1 MKLKLTWLLTLFMAF
16 VMQFSFAQEKTV
28 TGTVTIAA
36 DGLPLPG
43 ATVIVKGTSRGTQ
56 TDFDGKY
63 SINVAVGD
71 VLRVSYVG
79 YKTTDVVIGSAN
91 VYDVVL
97 EMDNALEEVVVVGY
111 QGAVNSA
118 KTASSLSTV
127 KSEAIEQVPINS
139 IDQVLQGNAA
149 GVNVNTGSGQPGQS
163 ATILIRG
170 RSSLQG
176 DIEPLFIIDGIPVD
190 QDNFR
195 SLNQNDIESM
205 SVLKDAAATAI
216 YGNRGA
222 GGVILIT
229 TKKGK
234 RGSGVTIQYRQLYGV
249 SVNPDPQFEV
259 MNTQQLLTFRRD
271 LLGGNQFGDGLS
283 DAQIAAIARNAN
295 TDWTDIFFQQGINQS
310 HELNISTGTE
320 RTSSYTSLNY
330 TEQEGTT
337 FGSSLQRFS
346 SRFNYSGSTA
356 DNKFN
361 YSTQLTMNYSKSSFI
376 VDAQRGGNTGGQ
388 LDNAFLVPYLALPYL
403 SPFNPDGSLNI
414 FGTGPV
420 SEGGS
425 GAFNPDG
432 TVNQGNIAGF
442 VNTPFI
448 ALNTVRL
455 NPDVERELKAIGS
468 VSADYNFAKNLTVGA
483 QFGIDYTYIE
493 SLNIN
498 TPGSIRSFATPTAAS
513 EFKGGQ
519 SEDFFRN
526 ANFLM
531 NAFLRYENDIT
542 DKLNLNA
549 AVFGE
554 YNYTNTQNA
563 GFTAFGLN
571 PALPGSGAGFV
582 AGDTLE
588 GEDENG
594 DGILA
599 FGPEVAIP
607 YVPGVR
613 SSESELA
620 LASLFATVDLDWDG
634 KYGFSGSIRR
644 DQTSRFVENRSGT
657 FWSVA
662 GRWNIDNEDFM
673 DSVDWLS
680 VLKLRASYGIVGNQ
694 TVGSRYQGLQTIAS
708 TAGYQNTQAYEVLSL
723 RDTGI
728 QWEETA
734 QFNVG
739 LSFGLFQNRITG
751 ELDYYYNETDQL
763 FNQQQISLAGTGFAT
778 TNTNVGSLFNR
789 GVDLQISVDVLRQS
803 ASNPWGIRLNANT
816 NYNHNEVIDL
826 PGDFLGVNLRVAEGR
841 QANTWW
847 GVRWAGVD
855 PSNGQPLYLDAD
867 GNITDEFNTANGVY
881 LNKNF
886 DPSWTGGFGGDI
898 SYKGFSLSTLFSY
911 AADRWRNNGSLGVAE
926 DPSLGGV
933 ANFSTSMLNA
943 WTTPGQAT
951 DIPALGTGSLR
962 FFSNAGDRYLEDAS
976 FLRLRNITFAYNFD
990 SEFLSR
996 TKLFKAVRVF
1006 VQGTNLIT
1014 WTKWR
1019 GFDPESNDAF
1029 GFFDY
1034 PVPRTFTAG
1043 LDLTF

>member
-1 MKLKLTWLLTLFMAF
+1 MAF

-71 VLRVSYVG
+71 VLKVSYVG
-79 YKTTDVVIGSAN
+79 YKTTEVPIGSAD

-163 ATILIRG
+163 ATIIIRG
-170 RSSLQG
+170 RSSLNG
-176 DIEPLFIIDGIPVD
+176 DIEPLFIIDGVPVD

-229 TKKGK
+229 TKKGT
-234 RGSGVTIQYRQLYGV
+234 RGSGVKIQYRTLYGV
-249 SVNPDPQFEV
+249 SVNPDAQFDV
-259 MNTQQLLTFRRD
+259 MNTSQLLTWQRD
-271 LLGGNQFGDGLS
+271 LLPGNQFGDGLS
-283 DAQIAAIARNAN
+283 DAQIAAIARNTN
-295 TDWTDIFFQQGINQS
+295 TDWSDIFFQQGVNQS
-310 HELNISTGTE
+310 HELNISTGGE
-320 RTSSYTSLNY
+320 RHTSYTSLNY
-330 TEQEGTT
+330 FEQEGTT

-346 SRFNYSGSTA
+346 ARTNFSGSTS

-361 YSTQLTMNYSKSSFI
+361 YSTALTVNYSKSSFI
-376 VDAQRGGNTGGQ
+376 VDAARGANTGGQ
-388 LDNAFLVPYLALPYL
+388 LDNAFLVPYLGLPYF

-414 FGTGPV
+414 FGTV
-420 SEGGS
+420 DS

-432 TVNQGNIAGF
+432 TLNTANAEGF
-442 VNTPFI
+442 LNTPFL

-455 NPDVERELKAIGS
+455 NPDIERELKAIGS
-468 VSADYNFAKNLTVGA
+468 VSADYNFAKNLTVGT
-483 QFGIDYTYIE
+483 QFGVDYTYIE
-493 SLNIN
+493 NLNIV
-498 TPGSIRSFATPTAAS
+498 TPGSLRATALPTAAA
-513 EFKGGQ
+513 ENKGAQ
-519 SEDFFRN
+519 SESFFRN
-526 ANFLM
+526 ANFVA

-571 PALPGSGAGFV
+571 PALPGSGNGFI
-582 AGDTLE
+582 AGDTQE
-588 GEDENG
+588 GSDTNG

-599 FGPEVAIP
+599 LGPEISLPYIP
-607 YVPGVR
+607 TVF

-620 LASLFATVDLDWDG
+620 LASVFATLDLDWDG
-634 KYGFSGSIRR
+634 KYGISASIRR
-644 DQTSRFVENRSGT
+644 DETSRFVENRGGT

-673 DSVDWLS
+673 DGVDWLS

-694 TVGSRYQGLQTIAS
+694 TVGSRYQGLQTVGS
-708 TAGYQNTQAYEVLSL
+708 GGGYQNTQGYEVLSL

-728 QWEETA
+728 QWEESA

-751 ELDYYYNETDQL
+751 EFDYYNNETTEL
-763 FNQQQISLAGTGFAT
+763 FEDDLRSVAGTGFGSVT
-778 TNTNVGSLFNR
+778 TNVGTMVNE
-789 GVDLQISVDVLRQS
+789 GIDLQLSIDILRQS
-803 ASNPWGIRLNANT
+803 SSNPWGVRLNANG
-816 NYNHNEVIDL
+816 NWNRNEVTEL
-826 PGDFLGVNLRVAEGR
+826 PGGFTGNTLRVAEGR
-841 QANTWW
+841 QAFTWFLP
-847 GVRWAGVD
+847 RWAGVD
-855 PSNGQPLYLDAD
+855 PANGQPLYLDVD
-867 GNITDEFNTANGVY
+867 GNITDVYDPNNAVY
-881 LNKNF
+881 LDKNF
-886 DPSWTGGFGGDI
+886 DPTYTGGFGTDI
-898 SYKGFSLSTLFSY
+898 SWKGFTLNTLFSFQ
-911 AADRWRNNGSLGVAE
+911 ADRWRQNGSLAIIE
-926 DPSLGGV
+926 DPGIAGFG
-933 ANFSTSMLNA
+933 NQSTTMLNA
-943 WTTPGQAT
+943 WTTPGQVT
-951 DIPALGTGSLR
+951 DIPALSFGGLR
-962 FFSNAGDRYLEDAS
+962 AVDGDRYLEDAS
-976 FLRLRNITFAYNFD
+976 FLRLRNVTLAYNFD

-996 TKLFKAVRVF
+996 TKLFSAVRVY
-1006 VQGTNLIT
+1006 VQGTNLYT

-1019 GFDPESNDAF
+1019 GFDPEGNLSG

-1043 LDLTF
+1043 FDLTF